1 MNGIH
6 RVTQMVPWQEAWEAA
21 FTEEKQR
28 ITEAMASAGLNGSI
42 YHIGST
48 SVKGMISKPIIDIL
62 LCPDKGIALETF
74 IPLLEKNAY
83 TNLGECGRPGRCFFS
98 KGDEANKTFYLHLCH
113 EDHQVAIDQKL
124 FQFIERNDPSV
135 FSSYMRLK
143 RALSVLFPLDRD
155 EYRSVKGMYID
166 GVLNAYRLGERT
178 LADKI
183 STELN
188 DSEYDRIKYWIY
200 EFEMSEKTR
209 QEFDALCA
217 LHELTADEFCEF
229 AVLDA
234 LHRAQTDPEGY
245 KQSCLKAQEA
255 SKADIRLIRYYPVYK
270 CETET
275 QAYRRKLAEEA
286 AENKKESEMKDKG
299 C

>member
-6 RVTQMVPWQEAWEAA
+6 RITQMVPWQESWEAA

-28 ITEAMASAGLNGSI
+28 ITEAMASAGLDGSI

-62 LCPDKGIALETF
+62 LCPDKGISLEAF

-83 TNLGECGRPGRCFFS
+83 TNLGECGRPGRYFFS
-98 KGDEANKTFYLHLCH
+98 KGEEANKTFYLHLCH
-113 EDHQVAIDQKL
+113 EDHQVAVDQKL
-124 FQFIERNDPSV
+124 FQFIERNDPNV

-217 LHELTADEFCEF
+217 LHEMTADEFCEF

-234 LHRAQTDPEGY
+234 LQRAQTDPEGY
-245 KQSCLKAQEA
+245 K
-255 SKADIRLIRYYPVYK
+255 
-270 CETET
+270 
-275 QAYRRKLAEEA
+275 
-286 AENKKESEMKDKG
+286 
-299 C
+299 